1 MHGLFSFWKD
11 TPRIY
16 LHEPERDFLL
26 YLWALHLHRE
36 QTEEVSVS
44 LINDL
49 GLTQLELRGL
59 CWKSVWPSKPSPVSV
74 SYQLS
79 PHTCGER
86 GIPISFPPGYRLHHW
101 DTATASTAG
110 LPGKLAQGMPAG
122 WVFQEVFTFIFA
134 FTFAFEFTLTFTTG
148 RCFSLSASA
157 SLWRQIGSAGIKP
170 SVLMLPPRLGARSSL
185 Q

>member
-26 YLWALHLHRE
+26 YLWALHLQRE

-74 SYQLS
+74 SYQCPHTHVGSEAFLS
-79 PHTCGER
+79 PFPLGITSIPGTRPQPAQLGCLESWPRGCLQVGCFRRYLHLYLHLHLHLHLHLQLGDASPSLHLPLCG
-86 GIPISFPPGYRLHHW
+86 
-101 DTATASTAG
+101 
-110 LPGKLAQGMPAG
+110 GK
-122 WVFQEVFTFIFA
+122 
-134 FTFAFEFTLTFTTG
+134 
-148 RCFSLSASA
+148 
-157 SLWRQIGSAGIKP
+157 
-170 SVLMLPPRLGARSSL
+170 
-185 Q
+185 